1 MICKG
6 GKLHKRGYKV
16 RIMNISIP
24 HSELCFARANG
35 IEIAYDTFGV
45 KGDDPLLLIMG
56 LSAQMILWED
66 IFCEGLAERG
76 FYVIRFDNRD
86 VGMSTKIS
94 SAGMPHI
101 HALMSGRL
109 KGVGSVPYT
118 LSDMAKDTVGLLDVL
133 QIENTHIVG
142 VSMGGMIGQEIAMH
156 YPKRIKTFTSIM
168 STTGNPL
175 LPPPMQE
182 VLEMLFRPIPTSREA
197 FVEYFKDVWR
207 ILSGPRFPIDEPRA
221 ARLGEETYRRGM
233 DPEGN
238 ARQLA
243 AILASGS
250 RKDGLALVKAPTLV
264 IHGTDDPLVRVECG
278 VDTARSIPGAR
289 LMIMDGMGH
298 WLPPQLWPEI
308 IDAIIRHTSETR
320 P

>member
-1 MICKG
+1 
-6 GKLHKRGYKV
+6 
-16 RIMNISIP
+16 
-24 HSELCFARANG
+24 
-35 IEIAYDTFGV
+35 
-45 KGDDPLLLIMG
+45 
-56 LSAQMILWED
+56 
-66 IFCEGLAERG
+66 
-76 FYVIRFDNRD
+76 
-86 VGMSTKIS
+86 
-94 SAGMPHI
+94 
-101 HALMSGRL
+101 
-109 KGVGSVPYT
+109 
-118 LSDMAKDTVGLLDVL
+118 
-133 QIENTHIVG
+133 
-142 VSMGGMIGQEIAMH
+142 
-156 YPKRIKTFTSIM
+156 
-168 STTGNPL
+168 
-175 LPPPMQE
+175 
-182 VLEMLFRPIPTSREA
+182 MLFRPIPTSQEA

-207 ILSGPRFPIDEPRA
+207 ILSGPRFPIDESRA

>member
-6 GKLHKRGYKV
+6 GKPRKGGKI
-16 RIMNISIP
+16 RIMNVNIP
-24 HSELCFARANG
+24 HSGLCFARANG

-45 KGDDPLLLIMG
+45 KGDDPILLIMG

-66 IFCEGLAERG
+66 EFCEGLAGRG

-86 VGMSTKIS
+86 VGMSTKMS
-94 SAGMPHI
+94 LSGMPHI
-101 HALMSGRL
+101 HALLSGRL

-118 LSDMAKDTVGLLDVL
+118 LSDMAEDTIGLLDDL
-133 QIENTHIVG
+133 QIENAHIVG
-142 VSMGGMIGQEIAMH
+142 ASMGGMIGQEVAMH

-175 LPPPMQE
+175 LPPPRHE
-182 VLEMLFRPIPTSREA
+182 ALEMLFRPIPTSREA

-207 ILSGPRFPIDEPRA
+207 ILSGPRFAIDEPRA
-221 ARLGEETYRRGM
+221 ARLGGETYRRGM
-233 DPEGN
+233 DPAGN

-250 RKDGLALVKAPTLV
+250 RKDGLAFVKAPTLV
-264 IHGTDDPLVRVECG
+264 IHGTDDPLVSMECG
-278 VDTARSIPGAR
+278 VDTAQSIPGAR
-289 LMIMDGMGH
+289 LKIMDGMGH
-298 WLPPQLWPEI
+298 WLPPRLWPEI
-308 IDAIIRHTSETR
+308 IDAIAGHTSETR
-320 P
+320 S